1 MTKFY
6 EHPEYENQED
16 SWTTYQDLYEG
27 DHRKL
32 ISPKYLWMHE
42 LEYSEQSASKDPMTY
57 TTETVGEKIRRI
69 RCQRSR
75 YYNLFEP
82 IVSTWIA
89 MALSKPMRLNDEL
102 IELLG
107 PKGLDDIDG
116 KGTSLFD
123 FILGPIAISYFRDG
137 KSVIL
142 ADAPGDPSQKDFRP
156 TLEVLNVLDVKDWQY
171 NDDGSLDSLRWE
183 YKVVEPRSSLS
194 EKPKE
199 VEYCKVYSNN
209 YDGTISVDIFREDEQ
224 GDEYELI
231 NSSILPLSQ
240 LPIVIGHNNEPWV
253 KDVAE
258 QQLVLYN
265 LDSSHQN
272 QLNTQA
278 FQRVFV
284 SGDLEDKHLI
294 SISEYAVS
302 VLPPEARPYVIEPSN
317 TEPLEKAIRAAMDK
331 LYRVAFNRTRGV
343 SADSREA
350 PGAST
355 LREMSTELIT
365 LLVQAVGQLESITNR
380 ALHNYAKF
388 KLGEEK
394 AKEFKGRIEFSRDI
408 TADDIT
414 MQLQMFIAYRDSIM
428 SIPSWKKAHL
438 KKVAVS
444 MGYNVEERQ
453 EILQAIDAEVQ
464 GREPVEPVGA
474 QKSISLP
481 TPRVRNSEGK

>member
-6 EHPEYENQED
+6 EHPEYEENED
-16 SWTTYQDLYEG
+16 SWETYHDLYEG
-27 DHRKL
+27 DHKKL

-42 LEYSEQSASKDPMTY
+42 LEYSQQTLSQDPMTG
-57 TTETVGEKIRRI
+57 TTDTVGEKIRRI

-82 IVSTWIA
+82 VVSTWIA

-102 IELLG
+102 IAMLG
-107 PKGLDDIDG
+107 EDINDIDG
-116 KGTSLFD
+116 KGTNLFD
-123 FILGPIAISYFRDG
+123 FILCPIAISYFRDG

-142 ADAPGDPSQKDFRP
+142 ADAPSDPTVAGFRP
-156 TLEVLNVLDVKDWQY
+156 TLEVLDVLDVKDWQY
-171 NDDGSLDSLRWE
+171 NDDGSLDLLRYEYTVVKPRESLDQE
-183 YKVVEPRSSLS
+183 
-194 EKPKE
+194 PKE
-199 VEYCKVYSNN
+199 CEYCKVYSRN
-209 YDGTISVDIFREDEQ
+209 YDGTISVSIYEEDEESR
-224 GDEYELI
+224 DWKFLESYDI
-231 NSSILPLSQ
+231 PLNM
-240 LPIVIGHNNEPWV
+240 LPISIGHNNEPWV

-258 QQLVLYN
+258 QQLVLFN
-265 LDSSHQN
+265 LDSSYYN

-302 VLPPEARPYVIEPSN
+302 VLPPEAKPYVIEPAN
-317 TEPLEKAIRAAMDK
+317 TDPLERSIRAAMDK

-343 SADSREA
+343 SSDSREA

-380 ALHNYAKF
+380 AIMDYAKF

-394 AKEFKGRIEFSRDI
+394 AKDFKGRIEFSRDI

-428 SIPSWKKAHL
+428 SISSWKKAHL

-453 EILQAIDAEVQ
+453 EILKDIEEDDQ
-464 GREPVEPVGA
+464 GSPTIPIGGQR
-474 QKSISLP
+474 SITLP
-481 TPRVRNSEGK
+481 TPRVRDSEGK